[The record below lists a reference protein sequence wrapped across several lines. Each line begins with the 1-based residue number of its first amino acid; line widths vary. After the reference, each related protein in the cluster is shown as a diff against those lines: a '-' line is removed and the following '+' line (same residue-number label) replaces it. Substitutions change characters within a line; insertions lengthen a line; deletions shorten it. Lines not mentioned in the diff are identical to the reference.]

1 MVTAL
6 SQKKNVNCP
15 LYEGYCMNVDT
26 ADNNKTTPL
35 HLAAKNGYPDI
46 LEVLLERGADI
57 TAKDYKNRN
66 ALEVAIEKN
75 QR

>member
-1 MVTAL
+1 
-6 SQKKNVNCP
+6 
-15 LYEGYCMNVDT
+15 MNVDT

-35 HLAAKNGYPDI
+35 HLAAKKGYPDI
-46 LEVLLERGADI
+46 LDVLLERGADI